1 MKLQD
6 GLSLSMHTWLGLLL
20 GTVMSH
26 VQKVC
31 QCAHT
36 AARCN
41 HAALS
46 VYSVVPISSCADKSI
61 QINLDAL
68 CADILYIYGV
78 YVYER

>member
-1 MKLQD
+1 MAWTVV
-6 GLSLSMHTWLGLLL
+6 GN
-20 GTVMSH
+20 VMSH

-46 VYSVVPISSCADKSI
+46 VSSVVPISSCADKNI

-68 CADILYIYGV
+68 CADILYIYSV
-78 YVYER
+78 YVYKR